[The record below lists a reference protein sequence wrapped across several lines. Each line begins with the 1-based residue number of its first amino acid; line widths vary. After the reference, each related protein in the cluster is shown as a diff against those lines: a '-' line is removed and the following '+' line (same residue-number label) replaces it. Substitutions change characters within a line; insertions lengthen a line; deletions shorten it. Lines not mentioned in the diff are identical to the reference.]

1 MRHQQ
6 IQTVIDNPETRKFL
20 KDLFQKNLTEGTDK
34 TSVLRFGEALIDI
47 LKDEV
52 GSMRGKR
59 SSSVDNGWRVML
71 KTRFSG
77 RGKQW
82 MKVSLEYI
90 KPYLDKLESEG
101 IDVSDYRSWTTQ
113 AGFAWIRYA
122 GSRVND
128 GINSG
133 GFEIRTTGSK
143 IDHPK
148 QLCYIPVTSLSEDQI
163 ADDRLSGTPFGMK
176 LEMIHEEVEEAG
188 DDIEEDTVATESDYP
203 EGVHD
208 CIEDRCVDPEC
219 DGHCG
224 GDLDDDDDNDS
235 IYDI

>member
-6 IQTVIDNPETRKFL
+6 IQSVIDNPETRKFL

-59 SSSVDNGWRVML
+59 SSSVDNGWRAIL
-71 KTRFSG
+71 KTRFAG

-82 MKVSLEYI
+82 IKVSLEYI

-128 GINSG
+128 GVNSG

-148 QLCYIPVTSLSEDQI
+148 QLCYIPVDSLCEDKLN
-163 ADDRLSGTPFGMK
+163 RLSGTPFGMK
-176 LEMIHEEVEEAG
+176 LEMIHEEVEAAE
-188 DDIEEDTVATESDYP
+188 DDGEENEVATESDMPKVY
-203 EGVHD
+203 D
-208 CIEDRCVDPEC
+208 CIDDRCVDPEC
-219 DGHCG
+219 DGDCG
-224 GDLDDDDDNDS
+224 GDLDDGDDNDS

>member
-34 TSVLRFGEALIDI
+34 TSVLRFGEALVDI

-59 SSSVDNGWRVML
+59 SSSVDNGWRSEI
-71 KTRFSG
+71 KARFSG

-82 MKVSLEYI
+82 IKVSLEYI
-90 KPYLDKLESEG
+90 KPYLDNLESEG
-101 IDVSDYRSWTTQ
+101 IDVSNYRSWTTQ

-128 GINSG
+128 GVNSG

-163 ADDRLSGTPFGMK
+163 SDFRLSGTPFGMK
-176 LEMIHEEVEEAG
+176 LEEIREEVVE
-188 DDIEEDTVATESDYP
+188 DIEEDEVATESDYP
-203 EGVHD
+203 EGVFD

-219 DGHCG
+219 DGNCG
-224 GDLDDDDDNDS
+224 GDLDDDNDS

>member
-6 IQTVIDNPETRKFL
+6 IQAVIDNPETRKFL

-34 TSVLRFGEALIDI
+34 TSVLRFGEALVDI

-59 SSSVDNGWRVML
+59 SSSVDNGWRSEI
-71 KTRFSG
+71 KARFSG

-82 MKVSLEYI
+82 IKVSLEYI
-90 KPYLDKLESEG
+90 KPYLDNLESEG

-128 GINSG
+128 GVNSG
-133 GFEIRTTGSK
+133 GFEIRTMGSK

-163 ADDRLSGTPFGMK
+163 SDFRLSKTPFGMK
-176 LEMIHEEVEEAG
+176 LEEIREEVAE
-188 DDIEEDTVATESDYP
+188 DIEEDEVATESDYP
-203 EGVHD
+203 EGVFD

-219 DGHCG
+219 DGNCG
-224 GDLDDDDDNDS
+224 GDLDYGDDNDS

>member
-34 TSVLRFGEALIDI
+34 TSVLRFGEALVDI

-59 SSSVDNGWRVML
+59 SSSVDNGWRSEI
-71 KTRFSG
+71 KARFSG

-82 MKVSLEYI
+82 IKVSLEYI
-90 KPYLDKLESEG
+90 KPYLDNLESEG
-101 IDVSDYRSWTTQ
+101 IDVSNYRSWTTQ

-128 GINSG
+128 GVNSG

-163 ADDRLSGTPFGMK
+163 SDFRLSGTPFGMK
-176 LEMIHEEVEEAG
+176 LEEIREEVVE
-188 DDIEEDTVATESDYP
+188 DIEEDEVATESDYP
-203 EGVHD
+203 EGVFD

-219 DGHCG
+219 DGNCG
-224 GDLDDDDDNDS
+224 GDLYDDNDS

>member
-6 IQTVIDNPETRKFL
+6 IQTVIDNPETRQFL

-34 TSVLRFGEALIDI
+34 TSVLRFGEALVDI

-59 SSSVDNGWRVML
+59 SSSVDNGWRSEI
-71 KTRFSG
+71 KARFSG

-82 MKVSLEYI
+82 IKVSLEYI
-90 KPYLDKLESEG
+90 KPYLDNLESEG

-128 GINSG
+128 GVNSG

-163 ADDRLSGTPFGMK
+163 SDFRLSKTPFGMK
-176 LEMIHEEVEEAG
+176 LEEIREEVVE
-188 DDIEEDTVATESDYP
+188 DIEEDEVATKSDYP
-203 EGVHD
+203 EGVFD
-208 CIEDRCVDPEC
+208 CIEDLCVDPEC
-219 DGHCG
+219 DGNCG
-224 GDLDDDDDNDS
+224 GDLDDGDDNDS

>member
-59 SSSVDNGWRVML
+59 SSSVDNGWRAML
-71 KTRFSG
+71 KTRFAG

-82 MKVSLEYI
+82 IKVSLEYI
-90 KPYLDKLESEG
+90 KPYLDELESEG

-122 GSRVND
+122 GSRVSD
-128 GINSG
+128 GVNSG

-163 ADDRLSGTPFGMK
+163 SDFRLSKTPFGMK
-176 LEMIHEEVEEAG
+176 LEEIREEVVE
-188 DDIEEDTVATESDYP
+188 DIEEDEVATKSDYP
-203 EGVHD
+203 EGVFD

-219 DGHCG
+219 DGNCG
-224 GDLDDDDDNDS
+224 GDLDDGDDNDS

>member
-1 MRHQQ
+1 MRHQK
-6 IQTVIDNPETRKFL
+6 IKTVIDNPETRQFL

-59 SSSVDNGWRVML
+59 SSSVDNSWRAEI
-71 KTRFSG
+71 KSRFSG
-77 RGKQW
+77 RGRQW
-82 MKVSLEYI
+82 IKVSLEYI
-90 KPYLDKLESEG
+90 KPYLDDLESEG
-101 IDVSDYRSWTTQ
+101 IDISDYRAWTTQ

-128 GINSG
+128 GVNSG

-148 QLCYIPVTSLSEDQI
+148 QLCYIPVTSLSEDQLL
-163 ADDRLSGTPFGMK
+163 DFRLSGTPFGMK
-176 LEMIHEEVEEAG
+176 LEEIHEEVVE
-188 DDIEEDTVATESDYP
+188 DIEEDEVATEDGYP
-203 EGVHD
+203 EGVLN
-208 CIEDRCVDPEC
+208 CIYDECVDPEC
-219 DGHCG
+219 TGH
-224 GDLDDDDDNDS
+224 DDDDLDSNDS